1 MTFWK
6 EEGAGRQRQRHVDSS
21 GGARGPTALSSPTT
35 CPRVQPGP
43 TRCDPGQPSTH
54 VPREWARR
62 TCEMTVPDEG
72 SVLAASLLPPK
83 RRPAAQSGRQQSGT
97 PPVIRQ
103 QRGASNNSG
112 NKHDTVRGPRS
123 RRTENEQKFVL
134 RCTCHG
140 WASSLSGGK
149 VENRGVR
156 VSSEISSR
164 DAFDSILD

>member
-43 TRCDPGQPSTH
+43 TRCGPGQPSTH

-72 SVLAASLLPPK
+72 SVLAASLLPTK

-103 QRGASNNSG
+103 QRGASNDSG
-112 NKHDTVRGPRS
+112 NKHDTVHGPKSQNR
-123 RRTENEQKFVL
+123 EQAEVRALGAHVTGGHRPSPVEK
-134 RCTCHG
+134 
-140 WASSLSGGK
+140 SKSGR
-149 VENRGVR
+149 E
-156 VSSEISSR
+156 SEQR
-164 DAFDSILD
+164 DLEP